1 MVKCLERFFC
11 YSKTAKSKY
20 IQQIQYLW
28 AFAACLFPISSVAG
42 LQYHFL
48 PTRSKHPVITGSYRL
63 FDGFLL
69 RKKTFCKYQCT
80 GVVYHGCSYKLES
93 VSFGIIH
100 KYAGLAYESPFVL
113 LKVKSSYEKVSSHY
127 FEALTSSAWLV
138 EAITFNKETISVLVF
153 NFTFLQ

>member
-1 MVKCLERFFC
+1 MIVKRYRACV
-11 YSKTAKSKY
+11 YTA
-20 IQQIQYLW
+20 IQIKL
-28 AFAACLFPISSVAG
+28 L
-42 LQYHFL
+42 LLLLLHFL
-48 PTRSKHPVITGSYRL
+48 PTRNKHPVITGSYCL

-69 RKKTFCKYQCT
+69 RKKKFCKYQCT
-80 GVVYHGCSYKLES
+80 GVVYPGCPYKLES

>member
-1 MVKCLERFFC
+1 MLGKVFLLFQDSQIKI
-11 YSKTAKSKY
+11 Y
-20 IQQIQYLW
+20 ITSIQYLW

-48 PTRSKHPVITGSYRL
+48 PTRNKHPVITGSYRL

-69 RKKTFCKYQCT
+69 LEKTFCKYQCT

-113 LKVKSSYEKVSSHY
+113 LKVK
-127 FEALTSSAWLV
+127 
-138 EAITFNKETISVLVF
+138 IS
-153 NFTFLQ
+153 